1 MRSVMSQLIVLKESP
16 NELVV
21 FKPAGLASELRDDRG
36 GASVKSLVARRCPGT
51 DPKLPHRLD
60 SVTRGL
66 LLVCLTRESI
76 AFHNAAIKARR
87 WEKYYLARVAAP
99 AARPPAAFLGEH
111 KAFLREAAGRARLVH
126 AGGKPA
132 RLEVL
137 GAAPVPGRAD
147 RWHLLIRLR
156 TGRFH
161 QIRVMCAALGLPL
174 AGDPLYDPAA
184 RDPAE
189 FYLEH
194 IILKYEDFDT
204 RTPATVFLRELE
216 ERGALAPELA
226 TMLAEIAARK
236 GLLPVP

>member
-1 MRSVMSQLIVLKESP
+1 MPPLIFLKESP
-16 NELVV
+16 HEVVV
-21 FKPAGLASELRDDRG
+21 FKPAGVASELRDDRRG
-36 GASVKSLVARRCPGT
+36 VSVKALVARRFPGT
-51 DPKLPHRLD
+51 TPKLPHRLD

-66 LLVCLTRESI
+66 LLVCLTKEAI
-76 AFHNAAIKARR
+76 AFHNAQIEARR

-99 AARPPAAFLGEH
+99 AAQPPAAFLGEH
-111 KAFLREAAGRARLVH
+111 KAFLREAGGRARVVH

-132 RLEVL
+132 FLEIL
-137 GAAPVPGRAD
+137 GAAPAPGRVD
-147 RWHLLIRLR
+147 RWHLLIRLL

-194 IILKYEDFDT
+194 ILLKYEEFDT
-204 RTPATVFLRELE
+204 RAPATVFLADYE

-226 TMLAEIAARK
+226 TMLAAIAAQK